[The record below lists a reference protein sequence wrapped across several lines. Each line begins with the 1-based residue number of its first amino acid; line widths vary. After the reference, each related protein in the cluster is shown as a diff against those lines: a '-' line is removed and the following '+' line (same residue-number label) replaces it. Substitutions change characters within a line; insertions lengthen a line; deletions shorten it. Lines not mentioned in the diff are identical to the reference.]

1 MQKLKNNEA
10 QLKFTGSYKKKKRV
24 VSLSSL
30 LAFIFTEQQA
40 PQRGRGPARRR
51 GGVGD
56 LQTLVATN

>member
-10 QLKFTGSYKKKKRV
+10 QLKFTGSYKKKKACSQSL
-24 VSLSSL
+24 VSLSFYIYGTTGS
-30 LAFIFTEQQA
+30 AE
-40 PQRGRGPARRR
+40 GEGPGSAE